1 MASASSP
8 PPPASAC
15 VVVSGVLLVLSGMV
29 APVRVASSDRRL

>member
-15 VVVSGVLLVLSGMV
+15 VVVSGVLLSVGMV